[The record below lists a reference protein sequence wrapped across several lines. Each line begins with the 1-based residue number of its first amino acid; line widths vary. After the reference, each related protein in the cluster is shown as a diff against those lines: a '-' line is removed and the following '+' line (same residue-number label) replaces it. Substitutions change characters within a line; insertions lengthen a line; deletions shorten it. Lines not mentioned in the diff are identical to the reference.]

1 MPLAIFSPFALT
13 YIIHNTFIAI
23 VTCCRSEPKF
33 GLVIGG
39 CIYQRATLLVFCI
52 KKKTV
57 KGKRDKS
64 QACQQIGLEK
74 EVERNVMPHSDRR
87 SLWRL
92 IAIDAAAAYIVNT
105 HPGLH
110 SVFAFR
116 FV

>member
-1 MPLAIFSPFALT
+1 M
-13 YIIHNTFIAI
+13 
-23 VTCCRSEPKF
+23 
-33 GLVIGG
+33 VIGG

-52 KKKTV
+52 KKKTHKTV

-74 EVERNVMPHSDRR
+74 EVERNVMPHLDRR

-92 IAIDAAAAYIVNT
+92 IAIDADAVYIVNT